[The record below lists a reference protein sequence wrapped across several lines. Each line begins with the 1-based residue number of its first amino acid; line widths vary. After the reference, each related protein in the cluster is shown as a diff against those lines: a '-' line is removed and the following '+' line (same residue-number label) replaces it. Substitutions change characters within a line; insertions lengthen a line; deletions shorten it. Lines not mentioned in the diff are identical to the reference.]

1 MLHKPRVK
9 SPVMFYEP
17 MDGKP
22 WQNQA
27 SLSTNNTTSS
37 HTEVL
42 YKRFNCVYISFVI
55 TKLLMIK
62 EITVDMFL
70 NQALAG
76 EGWLSG
82 FLNYF
87 GVDVG
92 MHVYVCMYVCVSA
105 PQAKNHSSKMK
116 PE

>member
-1 MLHKPRVK
+1 MNLWMENHGKIK
-9 SPVMFYEP
+9 HHCQLITLPVVIQRYCTK
-17 MDGKP
+17 D
-22 WQNQA
+22 
-27 SLSTNNTTSS
+27 LI
-37 HTEVL
+37 
-42 YKRFNCVYISFVI
+42 CVYISFVI

-92 MHVYVCMYVCVSA
+92 MHVCVCMYVCVSA
-105 PQAKNHSSKMK
+105 PQAMKNHSSK
-116 PE
+116 